1 MNLRSRLIRL
11 AHTQPALRP
20 HLLPLLRDREVTAGS
35 LVMVRA
41 PGGGPSYK
49 VDRDLAQAALLNA
62 RVPADRVRV
71 LFDPFKDEALV
82 TPHEVNLL
90 EKARLLKKPVAPRP
104 LSYAQ
109 AETKYDRLMA
119 AVAAEAREN
128 ALADGN
134 EVNDLGTAL
143 DLAEGAYFGHQA
155 EFAPLGEALGYSRKF
170 IIRSL
175 AELIGG

>member
-1 MNLRSRLIRL
+1 MNLRSKLIRL
-11 AHTQPALRP
+11 AHTQPGLRP
-20 HLLPLLRDREVTAGS
+20 HLLPLLRDRDVTAGS
-35 LVMVRA
+35 LVVVRA

-90 EKARLLKKPVAPRP
+90 EKARLLKKPVTPRP

-128 ALADGN
+128 AVIDGH
-134 EVNDLGTAL
+134 EVEDFSVSL
-143 DLAEGAYFGHQA
+143 DMARGSYLSHKA
-155 EFAPLGEALGYSRKF
+155 EFAPLIDVLGYSPKLV
-170 IIRSL
+170 IRSL
-175 AELIGG
+175 AEMIGG